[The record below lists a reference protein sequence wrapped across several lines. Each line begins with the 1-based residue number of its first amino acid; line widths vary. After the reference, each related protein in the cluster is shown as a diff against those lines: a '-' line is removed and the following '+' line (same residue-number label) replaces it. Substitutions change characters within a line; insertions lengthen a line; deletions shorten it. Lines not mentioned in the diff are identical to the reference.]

1 MPAATDRLEFTPPPG
16 PGLWRSVALALLAH
30 AVLLVALTLGVQ
42 WKRQAPTTVTA
53 QAELWAQVP
62 QEAAPK
68 PVEVPPAPAPV
79 AATPPPP
86 TAAELPKVDIA
97 LEQEK
102 ERKRLQKEKDQ
113 TRQREERQKQDKLK
127 QEQLKQEQLK
137 RDKLA
142 QDKKRAEERQQ
153 ADARRKAADEEKR
166 SEALRQ
172 ENMKRIAGMA
182 GATGAAGATGT
193 AQQSAGPSP
202 SYGGRI
208 RAKVRPNIVFTE
220 DISGNASAEVEVRS
234 APDGTILSRKLVK
247 SSGVK
252 AWDDAVLKAID
263 KTETLPRDVDG
274 RVPSPLVISFRP
286 KD

>member
-30 AVLLVALTLGVQ
+30 GLLLVALTLGVQ
-42 WKRQAPTTVTA
+42 WKRQAPTTVSA

-68 PVEVPPAPAPV
+68 PVEATPAPPPAAAAPPSPAV
-79 AATPPPP
+79 V
-86 TAAELPKVDIA
+86 ELPKVDIA
-97 LEQEK
+97 REQEK
-102 ERKRLQKEKDQ
+102 ARKQLQKEKDLA
-113 TRQREERQKQDKLK
+113 RQREDRQKQEKLK
-127 QEQLKQEQLK
+127 QEQLKQEQVK

-142 QDKKRAEERQQ
+142 QDKKRTEERQQ
-153 ADARRKAADEEKR
+153 AEARRKAADEEKR

-182 GATGAAGATGT
+182 GATGPAGATGT
-193 AQQSAGPSP
+193 AQQSAGPSA

-208 RAKVRPNIVFTE
+208 RAKIRPNIVFTE

-234 APDGTILSRKLVK
+234 SPDGTILSRKLVK
-247 SSGVK
+247 SSGVR

>member
-30 AVLLVALTLGVQ
+30 AGLLVALTRGVQ

-53 QAELWAQVP
+53 QAELWAQLP

-68 PVEVPPAPAPV
+68 AVEVPPAPAPV
-79 AATPPPP
+79 AAAPPPP

-127 QEQLKQEQLK
+127 QDQLKQEQLK

-142 QDKKRAEERQQ
+142 QDKKRLEERQQ

-220 DISGNASAEVEVRS
+220 DVGGNASAEVEVRS

-263 KTETLPRDVDG
+263 KTEALPRDVDG

>member
-1 MPAATDRLEFTPPPG
+1 MPAATDRLEFSPPPG
-16 PGLWRSVALALLAH
+16 PGRWRSVALALLAH
-30 AVLLVALTLGVQ
+30 GLLLAALTLGVQ
-42 WKRQAPTTVTA
+42 WKRQAPTKVSV

-68 PVEVPPAPAPV
+68 PVEAPPAPPPAAV
-79 AATPPPP
+79 APPPP
-86 TAAELPKVDIA
+86 TEVELPKVEIA
-97 LEQEK
+97 REQEK
-102 ERKRLQKEKDQ
+102 ERKRLQKEKDLA
-113 TRQREERQKQDKLK
+113 RQRDDRQKQEKLK
-127 QEQLKQEQLK
+127 QEQLKQEQDK

-142 QDKKRAEERQQ
+142 QDKKRSEERQQ
-153 ADARRKAADEEKR
+153 AEARRKAAAEEKR

-182 GATGAAGATGT
+182 GATGPAGATGT
-193 AQQSAGPSP
+193 AQQSAGPSA
-202 SYGGRI
+202 SYAGRI
-208 RAKVRPNIVFTE
+208 IGKVRPNIVFTE
-220 DISGNASAEVEVRS
+220 DIGGNASAEVEVRS
-234 APDGTILSRKLVK
+234 SPDGTILSRKLVK

>member
-1 MPAATDRLEFTPPPG
+1 VPAATERLEFKPPPG

-30 AVLLVALTLGVQ
+30 GLLLVALTLGVQ
-42 WKRQAPTTVTA
+42 WKRQAPTTVSA

-68 PVEVPPAPAPV
+68 LVEVPPAPAPAP
-79 AATPPPP
+79 AAPPPP
-86 TAAELPKVDIA
+86 AEAEPPKVDIA
-97 LEQEK
+97 REQDK
-102 ERKRLQKEKDQ
+102 ERKRLQQEKEVA
-113 TRQREERQKQDKLK
+113 RQREERQKLEKLK
-127 QEQLKQEQLK
+127 Q
-137 RDKLA
+137 DKLA
-142 QDKKRAEERQQ
+142 QDRQRAEERQR
-153 ADARRKAADEEKR
+153 ADAQRKAAEEEKR

-182 GATGAAGATGT
+182 GATGATGATGT

-208 RAKVRPNIVFTE
+208 RGKIRPNIVFTE
-220 DISGNASAEVEVRS
+220 DISGNPSAEVEVRCS
-234 APDGTILSRKLVK
+234 PDGTILSRKLVK

>member
-1 MPAATDRLEFTPPPG
+1 VPAATERLEFKPPPG

-30 AVLLVALTLGVQ
+30 GLLLVALTLGVQ
-42 WKRQAPTTVTA
+42 WKRQAPTTVSA

-68 PVEVPPAPAPV
+68 PVEVPPAPAPAP
-79 AATPPPP
+79 AAPPPP
-86 TAAELPKVDIA
+86 AEAEPPKVDIA
-97 LEQEK
+97 REQDK
-102 ERKRLQKEKDQ
+102 ERKRLQQEKEVA
-113 TRQREERQKQDKLK
+113 RQREERQKLEKLK
-127 QEQLKQEQLK
+127 Q
-137 RDKLA
+137 DKLA
-142 QDKKRAEERQQ
+142 QDRQRAEERQR
-153 ADARRKAADEEKR
+153 ADAQRKAAEEEKR

-182 GATGAAGATGT
+182 GATGATGATGT

-208 RAKVRPNIVFTE
+208 RGKIRPNIVFTE
-220 DISGNASAEVEVRS
+220 DISGNPSAEVEVRCS
-234 APDGTILSRKLVK
+234 PDGTILSRKLVK

>member
-1 MPAATDRLEFTPPPG
+1 VPAATDRLEFTPPPG

-30 AVLLVALTLGVQ
+30 GLLLVALTLGVQ
-42 WKRQAPTTVTA
+42 WKRQAPTTVSA

-68 PVEVPPAPAPV
+68 PVEATPAPPPAAAAPPSPAV
-79 AATPPPP
+79 V
-86 TAAELPKVDIA
+86 ELPKVDIA
-97 LEQEK
+97 REQEK
-102 ERKRLQKEKDQ
+102 ARKQLQKEKDLA
-113 TRQREERQKQDKLK
+113 RQREDRQKQEKLK
-127 QEQLKQEQLK
+127 QEQLKQEQVK

-142 QDKKRAEERQQ
+142 QDKKRTEERQQ
-153 ADARRKAADEEKR
+153 AEARRKAADEEKR

-182 GATGAAGATGT
+182 GATGPAGATGT
-193 AQQSAGPSP
+193 AQQSAGPSA

-208 RAKVRPNIVFTE
+208 RAKIRPNIVFTE

-234 APDGTILSRKLVK
+234 SPDGTILSRKLVK
-247 SSGVK
+247 SSGVR

>member
-79 AATPPPP
+79 AAAPPPP
-86 TAAELPKVDIA
+86 TEVELPKVDIA
-97 LEQEK
+97 REQEK
-102 ERKRLQKEKDQ
+102 ERKRLQKEKDL

-220 DISGNASAEVEVRS
+220 DVGGNTSAEVEVRS

>member
-1 MPAATDRLEFTPPPG
+1 
-16 PGLWRSVALALLAH
+16 VALALLAH
-30 AVLLVALTLGVQ
+30 GLLLVALTLGVQ
-42 WKRQAPTTVTA
+42 WRRQAPTTVSA

-68 PVEVPPAPAPV
+68 PVEAPPAPPQ
-79 AATPPPP
+79 AAAAPPPP
-86 TAAELPKVDIA
+86 TEVEPPKVDIA
-97 LEQEK
+97 REQEK
-102 ERKRLQKEKDQ
+102 QRKQLQKEKDLA
-113 TRQREERQKQDKLK
+113 RQREDRQKQEKLK
-127 QEQLKQEQLK
+127 QEQLKQEQVK

-153 ADARRKAADEEKR
+153 AEARRKAAEEEKR

-182 GATGAAGATGT
+182 GATGPAGATGT
-193 AQQSAGPSP
+193 AQQSAGPSA

-208 RAKVRPNIVFTE
+208 RAKIRPNIVFTE
-220 DISGNASAEVEVRS
+220 EIGSNASAEVEVRS
-234 APDGTILSRKLVK
+234 SPDGTILSRKLVK

>member
-1 MPAATDRLEFTPPPG
+1 LPAATERLEFTPPPG

-30 AVLLVALTLGVQ
+30 GLLLVALTLAVQ
-42 WKRQAPTTVTA
+42 WKRQTPITVIA

-68 PVEVPPAPAPV
+68 AVEAPPVPPPAAV
-79 AATPPPP
+79 APPPP
-86 TAAELPKVDIA
+86 TEVDPPKVDIA
-97 LEQEK
+97 REQEK
-102 ERKRLQKEKDQ
+102 ERKRLQKEKDLA
-113 TRQREERQKQDKLK
+113 RQREDRQKQEKLK
-127 QEQLKQEQLK
+127 QEQLKQEQVK

-142 QDKKRAEERQQ
+142 QDRQRAEERQQ
-153 ADARRKAADEEKR
+153 AEARRKAAEEEKR

-182 GATGAAGATGT
+182 GATGATGATGT
-193 AQQSAGPSP
+193 AQQSAGPSA

-220 DISGNASAEVEVRS
+220 DISGNPSAEVEVRS
-234 APDGTILSRKLVK
+234 SPDGTILSRKLVK

>member
-1 MPAATDRLEFTPPPG
+1 VPAATERLEFKPPPG

-30 AVLLVALTLGVQ
+30 GLLLVALTLGVQ
-42 WKRQAPTTVTA
+42 WKRQAPTTVSA

-68 PVEVPPAPAPV
+68 PVEVPPAPAPAP
-79 AATPPPP
+79 AAPPPP
-86 TAAELPKVDIA
+86 AEAEPPKVDIA
-97 LEQEK
+97 REQDK
-102 ERKRLQKEKDQ
+102 ERKRLQQEKEVA
-113 TRQREERQKQDKLK
+113 RQREERQKLEKLK
-127 QEQLKQEQLK
+127 Q
-137 RDKLA
+137 DKLA
-142 QDKKRAEERQQ
+142 QDRQRAEERQR
-153 ADARRKAADEEKR
+153 ADAQRKAAEEEKR

-182 GATGAAGATGT
+182 GATGATGATGT

-208 RAKVRPNIVFTE
+208 RGKIRPNIVFTE
-220 DISGNASAEVEVRS
+220 DISGNPSAEVEVRCS
-234 APDGTILSRKLVK
+234 PDGTILSRKLVK
-247 SSGVK
+247 SSGVR

>member
-1 MPAATDRLEFTPPPG
+1 VPAATERLEFKPPPG

-30 AVLLVALTLGVQ
+30 GLLLVALTLGVQ
-42 WKRQAPTTVTA
+42 WKRQAPATVSA

-68 PVEVPPAPAPV
+68 PVEVPPAPAPAP
-79 AATPPPP
+79 AAPPPP
-86 TAAELPKVDIA
+86 AEAEPPKVDIA
-97 LEQEK
+97 REQDK
-102 ERKRLQKEKDQ
+102 ERKRLQQEKEVA
-113 TRQREERQKQDKLK
+113 RQREERQKLEKLK
-127 QEQLKQEQLK
+127 Q
-137 RDKLA
+137 DKLA
-142 QDKKRAEERQQ
+142 QDRQRAEERQR
-153 ADARRKAADEEKR
+153 ADAQRKAAEEEKR

-182 GATGAAGATGT
+182 GATGATGATGT

-208 RAKVRPNIVFTE
+208 RGKIRPNIVFTE
-220 DISGNASAEVEVRS
+220 DISGNPSAEVEVRCS
-234 APDGTILSRKLVK
+234 PDGTILSRKLVK

>member
-1 MPAATDRLEFTPPPG
+1 MPAATERLEFKPPPG

-30 AVLLVALTLGVQ
+30 GLLLVALTLGVQ
-42 WKRQAPTTVTA
+42 WKRQAPATVSA

-68 PVEVPPAPAPV
+68 PVEVPPAPAPAP
-79 AATPPPP
+79 AAPPPP
-86 TAAELPKVDIA
+86 AEAEPPKVDIA
-97 LEQEK
+97 REQDK
-102 ERKRLQKEKDQ
+102 ERKRLQQEKEVA
-113 TRQREERQKQDKLK
+113 RQREERQKLEKLK
-127 QEQLKQEQLK
+127 Q
-137 RDKLA
+137 DKLA
-142 QDKKRAEERQQ
+142 QDRQRAEERQR
-153 ADARRKAADEEKR
+153 ADAQRKAAEEEKR

-182 GATGAAGATGT
+182 GATGATGATGT

-208 RAKVRPNIVFTE
+208 RGKIRPNIVFTE
-220 DISGNASAEVEVRS
+220 DISGNPSAEVEVRCS
-234 APDGTILSRKLVK
+234 PDGTILSRKLVK

>member
-1 MPAATDRLEFTPPPG
+1 VPAATDRLEFTPPPG

-30 AVLLVALTLGVQ
+30 GLLLVALTLGVQ
-42 WKRQAPTTVTA
+42 WKRQAPTTVSA

-68 PVEVPPAPAPV
+68 PVEATPAPPPAAAAPPSPAV
-79 AATPPPP
+79 V
-86 TAAELPKVDIA
+86 ELPKVDIA
-97 LEQEK
+97 REQEK
-102 ERKRLQKEKDQ
+102 ARKQLQKEKDLA
-113 TRQREERQKQDKLK
+113 RQREDRQKQEKLK
-127 QEQLKQEQLK
+127 QEQLKQEQVK

-142 QDKKRAEERQQ
+142 QDKKRTEERQQ
-153 ADARRKAADEEKR
+153 AEARRKAADEEKR

-182 GATGAAGATGT
+182 GATGPAGATGT
-193 AQQSAGPSP
+193 AQQSAGPSA

-208 RAKVRPNIVFTE
+208 RAKIRPNIVFTE

-234 APDGTILSRKLVK
+234 SPDGTILSRKLVK

>member
-1 MPAATDRLEFTPPPG
+1 MPASTERLELTPPPG

-30 AVLLVALTLGVQ
+30 GLLLVALTLGVQ

-68 PVEVPPAPAPV
+68 PVEVSPAPV
-79 AATPPPP
+79 PAAAAPPPP
-86 TAAELPKVDIA
+86 AEAEPPKVDIA
-97 LEQEK
+97 REQEK
-102 ERKRLQKEKDQ
+102 ERKRLQKEKEMA
-113 TRQREERQKQDKLK
+113 RQREDRQKQEQQKQDKLA
-127 QEQLKQEQLK
+127 
-137 RDKLA
+137 RDR
-142 QDKKRAEERQQ
+142 QRAEERQQ
-153 ADARRKAADEEKR
+153 ADARRKAADDEKR

-193 AQQSAGPSP
+193 AQQSAGPSA

-208 RAKVRPNIVFTE
+208 RAKIRPNIVFTE
-220 DISGNASAEVEVRS
+220 DISGNPSAEVEVRCS
-234 APDGTILSRKLVK
+234 PDGTILSRKLVK

>member
-1 MPAATDRLEFTPPPG
+1 MPAATERLEFKPPPG

-30 AVLLVALTLGVQ
+30 GLLLVALTLGVQ
-42 WKRQAPTTVTA
+42 WKRQAPTTVSA

-68 PVEVPPAPAPV
+68 PVEVPPAPAPAP
-79 AATPPPP
+79 AAPPPP
-86 TAAELPKVDIA
+86 AEAEPPKVDIA
-97 LEQEK
+97 REQDK
-102 ERKRLQKEKDQ
+102 ERKRLQQEKEVA
-113 TRQREERQKQDKLK
+113 RQREERQKLEKLK
-127 QEQLKQEQLK
+127 Q
-137 RDKLA
+137 DKLA
-142 QDKKRAEERQQ
+142 QDRQRAEERQR
-153 ADARRKAADEEKR
+153 ADAQRKAAEEEKR

-182 GATGAAGATGT
+182 GATGATGATGT

-208 RAKVRPNIVFTE
+208 RGKIRPNIVFTE
-220 DISGNASAEVEVRS
+220 DISGNPSAEVEVRCS
-234 APDGTILSRKLVK
+234 PDGTILSRKLVK